1 MRVETPLPPD
11 TLLLERFECEEAVS
25 EQYEIA
31 LSLVSTEATI
41 DPKKLLRQ
49 PMTVAV
55 QLAAGGER
63 FFHGIVKRFVQ
74 LGRYGDLVAY
84 RAEVVPRTWLLS
96 LATDCRI
103 FQQKSV
109 PDIVKTVLNDLGIT
123 DVKVQ
128 LSGQYSPREYC
139 VQYRETHLDFISR
152 LMEEEG
158 IFYFFEH
165 TKDKHTMVLADAPSA
180 VKAGPLAKVAMNVGD
195 EKMAADD
202 AILALEVDS
211 EVMSG
216 KVTLVDYNDTMPKRF
231 ESTMS
236 ANPKGTGFDKL
247 RRFDY
252 PGKFAA
258 VAEGDRLARLRME
271 EVEALGS
278 MVRGATTYRGLASGQ
293 KLEITDHYRKD
304 VNQAY
309 HVLSAAHSGAEGGY
323 RTGDNTPFSFQ
334 TSFEA
339 IPHAVPYRPPC
350 VTPRAVVHGTQT
362 ALVVGPAGE
371 EIYVDNF
378 GRVKV
383 QFFWDQLGKKD
394 DKSSCWVRVSSSWA
408 GKAWGFVMLPRIGQE
423 VVVDFLE
430 GDPDR
435 PIIVGRVYNAEQMPP
450 YALPAN
456 STQSGFMSRSSP
468 QGGNA
473 NFNAFRF
480 EDKKGQEQ
488 VFLHAEKNFDI
499 EVENDETHWV
509 GHDRTKTI
517 DHDETTHVKHDRT
530 ETVDNDETITIH
542 GKRTE
547 TVDKDETLTITGA
560 RTTSITKDET
570 ISITGA
576 RTETVSKDETVSI
589 SGQRTVSVTKD
600 ESIDIGKGVT
610 LKIGKDYVTKVTG
623 AVDTKVDGSGVTLK
637 VSTGT
642 IKYDAMGGIEL
653 KVGGSSIKID
663 QAGVT
668 IKGIKVSIEGQAM
681 AEMKSPLTTVKAD
694 GIMTVKGGITMI
706 N

>member
-1 MRVETPLPPD
+1 MRVETPLPAD
-11 TLLLERFECEEAVS
+11 TLLLEHFECDEGVS
-25 EQYEIA
+25 EQYEIV
-31 LSLVSTEATI
+31 LGLVSTEQAI

-49 PMTVAV
+49 PITVAV
-55 QLAAGGER
+55 KLSAGGER

-74 LGRYGDLVAY
+74 LGRHQDLVAY

-109 PDIVKTVLNDLGIT
+109 PDIVKAVLNDVGISE
-123 DVKVQ
+123 VKLQ

-165 TKDKHTMVLADAPSA
+165 KKDKHTIVLADAPSA
-180 VKAGPLAKVAMNVGD
+180 VKAGPSAKLPMNIGD
-195 EKMAADD
+195 ATMAAED
-202 AILALEVDS
+202 AILSLEVDN

-236 ANPKGTGFDKL
+236 ANPTGTGFDKL

-258 VAEGDRLARLRME
+258 VSEGDRLARLRME

-278 MVRGATTYRGLASGQ
+278 MVTGTTSYRGLASGQ
-293 KLEITDHYRKD
+293 KVEIVEHYRKD

-309 HVLSAAHSGAEGGY
+309 HVLSASHRGVEGGY
-323 RTGDNTPFSFQ
+323 RSGDNTPFSFVS
-334 TSFEA
+334 SFEA
-339 IPHAVPYRPPC
+339 IPHAVPYRPEC
-350 VTPRAVVHGTQT
+350 VTPKALVHGTQT
-362 ALVVGPAGE
+362 AVVVGPGGE
-371 EIYVDNF
+371 EIFVDKF

-394 DKSSCWVRVSSSWA
+394 DNSSCWVRVSSAWA
-408 GKAWGFVMLPRIGQE
+408 GKNWGVVTLPRIGQE

-450 YALPAN
+450 WSLPAN
-456 STQSGFMSRSSP
+456 SSQSGVQTRSTK
-468 QGGNA
+468 GGGAA
-473 NFNAFRF
+473 NHNQIRF
-480 EDKKGQEQ
+480 EDKKGSEQ
-488 VFLHAEKNFDI
+488 LHIHAEKNQDI

-509 GHDRTKTI
+509 GHDRK
-517 DHDETTHVKHDRT
+517 K
-530 ETVDNDETITIH
+530 TVDNDETTEVK
-542 GKRTE
+542 GKRTVKVKGDE
-547 TVDKDETLTITGA
+547 SLTVQDGNRALKLEKGNESKVVEMGNVESTVKMGNVKLKVNLG
-560 RTTSITKDET
+560 SITYE
-570 ISITGA
+570 
-576 RTETVSKDETVSI
+576 
-589 SGQRTVSVTKD
+589 
-600 ESIDIGKGVT
+600 
-610 LKIGKDYVTKVTG
+610 
-623 AVDTKVDGSGVTLK
+623 
-637 VSTGT
+637 
-642 IKYDAMGGIEL
+642 AMSAIEL

-663 QAGVT
+663 QSGVT
-668 IKGIKVSIEGQAM
+668 IKGIKISVAGQAM
-681 AEMKSPLTTVKAD
+681 AEVKAPMTTVNGD
-694 GIMTVKGGITMI
+694 GMLTLKGGITMI